1 MSDLQQARALIIEA
15 AILSAGEPVT
25 IDRLMLLFEG
35 EEEAP
40 SKKDLQ
46 ALLQIVTDNYADRG
60 IELKEVA
67 NGYRFQAKQAY
78 ASALQRLWEKKPARY
93 SRALMETLALVI
105 YKQPITRGEIEDVRG
120 VAVSTHIMKTLV
132 EHEWVKV
139 VGYKEVP
146 GKPALYA
153 TTKQFLDYF
162 NLKSLS
168 DLPPLPELTD
178 LDEMGA
184 QLGEQLQLEVNETPI
199 SASAN
204 EPVLEPESETD
215 HLALLDD
222 LADEIKPDPVAE
234 MPEEAVA

>member
-46 ALLQIVTDNYADRG
+46 ALLQIVADNYADRG

-204 EPVLEPESETD
+204 EPVLEPESESD

-222 LADEIKPDPVAE
+222 LADEIKPDPVEE